1 MVSFVSTFPPTMCG
15 IGTYTSYITSNM
27 PRDKWRVSAF
37 KLDEFAKRN
46 GDMDIERDRVNYFI
60 SLAKPSLPPL
70 VDGDLL
76 WFQHA
81 FGMWGNV
88 NTHFLRLI
96 EEGKR
101 RGKKVGASFH
111 TVHFQSEET
120 PWGMEKKEWELLRQ
134 ILPLL
139 DFMTVFTAGAHRA
152 VAKAFPPYKERVVV
166 LRHGVHRYPR
176 VSQDEARRKLI
187 AYLFQEAEILVSQK
201 AELKRIERSFA
212 SKDMVLL
219 GNYGFITQ
227 DKDPLQLYELG
238 RLVQKKLPNH
248 RVMTLFVGK
257 IQERKDK
264 TRELSLPILEGLE
277 SVHNGKD
284 NLFFEDYIP
293 ETIFPLA
300 FRALDFAV
308 FWCHNATQ
316 SGRMAHAQGT
326 GVTVVGRKW
335 EGIGETLELSGL
347 PVAKTLDE
355 LAEKIAETVR
365 EPRVREEIE
374 KLSRRYAD
382 RYSFYNQAK
391 KHLLLERTLRA
402 GKNLPLFDGEIA
414 NASYTGRLA
423 RGQFGRFG
431 ESWRGDRFHT
441 QRR

>member
-1 MVSFVSTFPPTMCG
+1 MISFVSTFPPIMCG
-15 IGTYTSYITSNM
+15 IGTYTKYLTGNM
-27 PRDKWRVSAF
+27 PRDKWRVIAF

-60 SLAKPSLPPL
+60 SLVKPSFPPL

-88 NTHFLRLI
+88 NTHFIKLI

-111 TVHFQSEET
+111 SIHFQSDQT
-120 PWGMEKKEWELLRQ
+120 PWGMETKELELLREV
-134 ILPLL
+134 LPLL
-139 DFMTVFTAGAHRA
+139 DFMTVFTLGAHRA
-152 VAKAFPPYKERVVV
+152 VAKAFPRYKEKVVV

-176 VSQDEARRKLI
+176 VSQDEARQKLI
-187 AYLFQEAEILVSQK
+187 AYLFQEAEIPVSQK

-219 GNYGFITQ
+219 GNFGFITP

-238 RLVQKKLPNH
+238 RLVQEKLPNH
-248 RVMTLFVGK
+248 RVMTLFVGR
-257 IQERKDK
+257 IQLRKNQK
-264 TRELSLPILEGLE
+264 VEPFLPILDGLE

-293 ETIFPLA
+293 EAIFPLA

-326 GVTVVGRKW
+326 GVIVVGRKW

-347 PVAKTLDE
+347 PVAETLDD
-355 LAEKIAETVR
+355 LAENVSEIVR
-365 EPRVREEIE
+365 EPRLRDEMERR
-374 KLSRRYAD
+374 SWRYAD

-402 GKNLPLFDGEIA
+402 GKNLPLLDGEIA

-423 RGQFGRFG
+423 RGKFGGFG
-431 ESWRGDRFHT
+431 ESWRGDRSHT

>member
-1 MVSFVSTFPPTMCG
+1 MISFVSTFPPIMCG
-15 IGTYTSYITSNM
+15 IGAYTKYLTGNM
-27 PRDKWRVSAF
+27 PRDKWRMIAF

-88 NTHFLRLI
+88 NTHFIKLI

-101 RGKKVGASFH
+101 WGKKVGASFH
-111 TVHFQSEET
+111 SIHFQSEET
-120 PWGMEKKEWELLRQ
+120 PWGMETKELELLREV
-134 ILPLL
+134 LPLL
-139 DFMTVFTAGAHRA
+139 DFMTVFTLGAHRA
-152 VAKAFPPYKERVVV
+152 VAKAFPLYKEKVLV

-176 VSQDEARRKLI
+176 VSQDEARQKLI
-187 AYLFQEAEILVSQK
+187 AYLFQEAEIPVSQK
-201 AELKRIERSFA
+201 AELKRIERSLA

-219 GNYGFITQ
+219 GNFGFITP

-238 RLVQKKLPNH
+238 RLVQEKLPNH
-248 RVMTLFVGK
+248 RVMTLFVGR
-257 IQERKDK
+257 IQLRKNQK
-264 TRELSLPILEGLE
+264 VEPFLPILDGLE
-277 SVHNGKD
+277 SIHNGKD

-293 ETIFPLA
+293 EAIFPLA
-300 FRALDFAV
+300 FRALYFAV

-326 GVTVVGRKW
+326 GVIVVGRKW

-347 PVAKTLDE
+347 PAAETLDE
-355 LAEKIAETVR
+355 LAEKIVEIVR
-365 EPRVREEIE
+365 EPRLRGEME
-374 KLSRRYAD
+374 RRNWRYAD

-391 KHLLLERTLRA
+391 KHLLIDETLRV
-402 GKNLPLFDGEIA
+402 GMQLPVPDGETPDDL
-414 NASYTGRLA
+414 YTGKIG

-431 ESWRGDRFHT
+431 DSWRGDRFHI